1 MVRGGALFAATA
13 ILVAVATVVSAK
25 DRELQAVL
33 QSLACVPDRV
43 VSNRL
48 SPTLVVYSVTCK
60 QSVRVVQVECLETMC
75 RLLIPTRDDER
86 EQ

>member
-1 MVRGGALFAATA
+1 MTRSAAVLPATA
-13 ILVAVATVVSAK
+13 ILLAVATVAFAK

-33 QSLACVPDRV
+33 QSLACVPDSV

-48 SPTLVVYSVTCK
+48 SPALVVYEVTCK
-60 QSVRVVQVECLETMC
+60 QSGRVAQIECLETKC
-75 RLLIPTRDDER
+75 RLLISTRGNEK

>member
-1 MVRGGALFAATA
+1 MERSAAVLAATA
-13 ILVAVATVVSAK
+13 ILLAVATVAFAK

-48 SPTLVVYSVTCK
+48 SPTVVVHEVTCK
-60 QSVRVVQVECLETMC
+60 QPARVVHVECLATKC
-75 RLLIPTRDDER
+75 RLLIPTRDDEK